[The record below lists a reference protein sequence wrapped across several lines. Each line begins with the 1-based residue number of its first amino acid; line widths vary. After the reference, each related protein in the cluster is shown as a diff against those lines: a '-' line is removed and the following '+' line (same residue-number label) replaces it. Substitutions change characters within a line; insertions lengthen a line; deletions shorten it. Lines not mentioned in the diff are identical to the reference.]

1 MPERVYIG
9 NLSRDASRADL
20 RDMFE
25 PFGRILDL
33 TVKNGFGFVEFNSR
47 SDADEAVRECHGNK
61 ICGQRIVVEIAMK
74 RRDHRR
80 EPRERESYRLIVKNI
95 PPKTTWQ
102 DLKDMMKKAGRVTF
116 ADVLKDT
123 DEGIVEF
130 AHRDDM
136 KYALSKY
143 NNTKLN
149 GQRVTLEEPGR
160 RNRSRRDRSYSRSRS
175 RSRSRSPRRR
185 SRRRSTSRSVSNR
198 RRSRSA
204 SPMSRSVSRSRSAS
218 RSPSRLPSRSPS
230 RSVSPPRHSSSSRR
244 DDSRSRSR
252 SRSPRRSPSPEEE
265 NYDKDDK

>member
-9 NLSRDASRADL
+9 NLARDASRSNL
-20 RDMFE
+20 KDMFD

-33 TVKNGFGFVEFNSR
+33 TVKNGFGFVEFNSKL
-47 SDADEAVRECHGNK
+47 DADEAVRECHGKK

-74 RRDHRR
+74 RRDNPRR
-80 EPRERESYRLIVKNI
+80 ENRERESYRLIVKNI

-116 ADVLKDT
+116 ADILKDS

-130 AHRDDM
+130 SRRDDM
-136 KYALSKY
+136 KYALSRY

-160 RNRSRRDRSYSRSRS
+160 RGSRSSRSRNYSRSPSRS

-185 SRRRSTSRSVSNR
+185 DSRRRSSSRSVSNR
-198 RRSRSA
+198 RRSRSR
-204 SPMSRSVSRSRSAS
+204 SPMSRSRSRSRSISRSRS
-218 RSPSRLPSRSPS
+218 RSPRSPAS
-230 RSVSPPRHSSSSRR
+230 RHSSPGRR
-244 DDSRSRSR
+244 DMSRSR
-252 SRSPRRSPSPEEE
+252 SRSPRRSPSPDNDKERYE
-265 NYDKDDK
+265 KDDK